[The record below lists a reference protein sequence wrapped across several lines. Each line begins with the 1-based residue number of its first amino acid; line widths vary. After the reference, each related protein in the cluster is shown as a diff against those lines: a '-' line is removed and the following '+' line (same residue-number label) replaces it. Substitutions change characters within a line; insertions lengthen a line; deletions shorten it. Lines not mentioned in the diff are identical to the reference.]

1 MHHQTNW
8 HINNHGHN
16 TVSSGTESEPLLNY
30 GTFLGHSAC
39 SDLLHYKIPWHLAQ
53 IPLQGWYTHPP
64 ASERGKLLSR
74 ELSSANKSCLT
85 WRLGGYITPPL
96 PGSSRWPVTE
106 WFKDTKVWSPWPQ
119 SGAILS
125 CHSVT
130 GVSCGNKIRLDCIS
144 TLIFTWLRSLFYSAP
159 SSHCRCLPR
168 ALP

>member
-1 MHHQTNW
+1 MVIILCPQAQSLSLSLIMAASLAIQHAATSF
-8 HINNHGHN
+8 
-16 TVSSGTESEPLLNY
+16 TTR
-30 GTFLGHSAC
+30 FLGTLPRFLYKAGIPILQLLKVSA
-39 SDLLHYKIPWHLAQ
+39 S
-53 IPLQGWYTHPP
+53 GGT
-64 ASERGKLLSR
+64 LLSR

-119 SGAILS
+119 SGAILN

-130 GVSCGNKIRLDCIS
+130 GVPCGNKIRLDCIS
-144 TLIFTWLRSLFYSAP
+144 TLIFTWLHSLFYPAP
-159 SSHCRCLPR
+159 SRHCRCLPR